1 VSDDPIAPFAP
12 SPGSAGTPIACIA
25 CPPHNVDMQVTG
37 VHPARRGLYVHLECS
52 NGHAQRL
59 VIRPARRRVLIEM
72 ALATRPMSPRRG
84 EIVH

>member
-1 VSDDPIAPFAP
+1 MSDGPIEPFAP
-12 SPGSAGTPIACIA
+12 SAQSSGTPIACVA

-37 VHPARRGLYVHLECS
+37 VHPARRGLYVHLVCS

-59 VIRPARRRVLIEM
+59 VIRPAKRRVLIEM
-72 ALATRPMSPRRG
+72 ALTTRPMSPRRG